1 MKMND
6 YKNVLNRM
14 HPREGLENEIIDKC
28 MNTEEKRF
36 KKRRFAPV
44 IAVAAAVC
52 IGTVGVSAAMN
63 YDWIKSFFEDD
74 FAISEDIESLVAETS
89 NYECYSNCGIKM
101 SLDGVVAD
109 EQSIYCRF
117 NIDEMPEGYDIENL
131 YIWELASESYDVVSE
146 NDSSGAATFY
156 GSVNDEGKYV
166 VMYSV
171 DTIDFSSNDN
181 IAIHLYNDDEFFEFS
196 NGKSNINTLYNQGCE
211 NYPYDLMT
219 VENLETYNYNMD
231 YVLIKFDLHF
241 DDVPVLEISSDQMK
255 IQNDMFNKIK
265 ITPFKMITTNY
276 TEYHIV
282 DDVEIVMDNGERIV
296 SGYSSFAS
304 FDYITDEEVE
314 NLPVDTD
321 GFHVEQY
328 QWISENV
335 DYQFEGKQV
344 WEFKEPINP
353 ENIAEIYIGDKCI
366 YTK

>member
-1 MKMND
+1 A
-6 YKNVLNRM
+6 L
-14 HPREGLENEIIDKC
+14 
-28 MNTEEKRF
+28 
-36 KKRRFAPV
+36 
-44 IAVAAAVC
+44 C

-63 YDWIKSFFEDD
+63 YEWIKSFFEDD

-101 SLDGVVAD
+101 SLDGVIAD
-109 EQSIYCRF
+109 EQSIYCQF
-117 NIDEMPEGYDIENL
+117 NIDEMPAGYDIENL
-131 YIWELASESYDVVSE
+131 YLWELASESYDVFGEDNNKSA
-146 NDSSGAATFY
+146 SFY

-171 DTIDFSSNDN
+171 DTIDFTSDDK
-181 IAIHLYNDDEFFEFS
+181 IAIHLYNHDDFFELT
-196 NGKSNINTLYNQGCE
+196 NGKDETNTLYDQGCE

-265 ITPFKMITTNY
+265 ITPFKMLTTNY
-276 TEYHIV
+276 TEYHIA
-282 DDVEIVMDNGERIV
+282 DDVEIVMDNGEKIV
-296 SGYSSFAS
+296 SGYTSFAS
-304 FDYITDEEVE
+304 FDYVTDEEVE

-321 GFHVEQY
+321 GFHVEQN
-328 QWISENV
+328 QWISEDV
-335 DYQFEGKQV
+335 DFKFKGTQV

-353 ENIAEIYIGDKCI
+353 KNVAEIYIGDKCI